1 MIELDRVLVRYA
13 AGRAGAPAPDVPAPD
28 VPAAP
33 AHALS
38 APAPSVPALS
48 VPALSVPE
56 GELVLVAGPTGSGKT
71 SLLRVVGDASLP
83 AGVQGRV
90 VVDGEELH
98 RLAAAE
104 RARLVGYV
112 RQDPAPV
119 GPTVEDEVRR
129 GLALHRGSAAAP
141 GRRLEE
147 TLDLLDL
154 AGLRDRAVALLSGG
168 QQQRVA
174 IAAAL
179 AAGPRVLVL
188 DEPTSALDPVA
199 AEEVLAILHRLVHDV
214 GTTVVVAEHRL
225 ERVVHHADSVVL
237 VTGGVATDLLAPAEA
252 MRHSPVRPPLVGL
265 GRAMG
270 WDPLPLSVRQARRVG
285 GDLRRRLGRSDE
297 PATDPSPG
305 TELAG
310 GGNGG
315 RHHGRRTG
323 GALGD
328 GGRSRGVGAGGPA
341 PATVTGLGVVRGD
354 VVALRSVDLGVAR
367 GDVLALL
374 GRNGSGKTTLL
385 TTLAGRLAP
394 TRGRVRAAADV
405 VLTPQDP
412 SAVLTGGAVS
422 EQLARAADPG
432 RGRVLLDLLAP
443 GLEEEAAVAG
453 LSQGQRM
460 ALALATLLARPAGEP
475 APDLVLLDEP
485 TRGLDYRAKDALAS
499 VLAELAALGSGVVVA
514 THDVELAAE
523 AASRVVV
530 LAEGE
535 VVADGPAREV
545 LCASP
550 AFAPQVAKVV
560 APLAHLTVDEVLA
573 DLVRGAG

>member
-1 MIELDRVLVRYA
+1 MISLDRVLVRYA
-13 AGRAGAPAPDVPAPD
+13 VEPAGAPDVD
-28 VPAAP
+28 VTVGP
-33 AHALS
+33 AHAV
-38 APAPSVPALS
+38 SVPALS

-83 AGVQGRV
+83 ARVQGRV

-98 RLAAAE
+98 LLATGE

-112 RQDPAPV
+112 RQDPAPL
-119 GPTVEDEVRR
+119 GPTAEDEVRR
-129 GLALHRGSAAAP
+129 GLALHRGAGSGSA
-141 GRRLEE
+141 RRLEE

-154 AGLRDRAVALLSGG
+154 AGLRDRPVDLLSGG

-237 VTGGVATDLLAPAEA
+237 VTGGVATGLLDPAEA

-270 WDPLPLSVRQARRVG
+270 WDPLPLSVRQARRAG
-285 GDLRRRLGRSDE
+285 SDLRRRLDRS
-297 PATDPSPG
+297 A
-305 TELAG
+305 
-310 GGNGG
+310 
-315 RHHGRRTG
+315 G

-328 GGRSRGVGAGGPA
+328 EGGAAVVGPGGVARVA
-341 PATVTGLGVVRGD
+341 VTGLGVVRGD
-354 VVALRSVDLGVAR
+354 VVALRSVDLHVAP
-367 GDVLALL
+367 GAVLALL

-385 TTLAGRLAP
+385 TTLAGRLSP
-394 TRGRVRAAADV
+394 TRGRVKAPADV

-412 SAVLTGGAVS
+412 STVLTGSTVS
-422 EQLARAADPG
+422 GQLARATDPTQ
-432 RGRVLLDLLAP
+432 GRVLLDLLAP
-443 GLEEEAAVAG
+443 GLADEAEVG
-453 LSQGQRM
+453 SLSQGQRM
-460 ALALATLLARPAGEP
+460 ALALASLLARPADGP

-485 TRGLDYRAKDALAS
+485 TRGLDYRAKNALAS
-499 VLAELAALGSGVVVA
+499 VLAEVAHLGSAVVVA

-523 AASRVVV
+523 VATRVVV

-545 LCASP
+545 LSASP

-560 APLAHLTVDEVLA
+560 APLPHLTVDEVLA
-573 DLVRGAG
+573 DLVRAAD

>member
-1 MIELDRVLVRYA
+1 MIELDRVRVRYA
-13 AGRAGAPAPDVPAPD
+13 AEPTGAPA
-28 VPAAP
+28 
-33 AHALS
+33 L
-38 APAPSVPALS
+38 SVPALS

-71 SLLRVVGDASLP
+71 SLLRVLGDPGLP
-83 AGVQGRV
+83 ASVQGAV
-90 VVDGEELH
+90 VVDGTQLR
-98 RLAAAE
+98 RLAADE

-112 RQDPAPV
+112 RQDPAPL

-129 GLALHRGSAAAP
+129 GLALHRGTRTGS

-154 AGLRDRAVALLSGG
+154 ASLRDRAVARLSGG

-214 GTTVVVAEHRL
+214 GTTVVLAEHRL
-225 ERVVHHADSVVL
+225 ERVVHHADSIVL
-237 VTGGVATDLLAPAEA
+237 VTGGVATGLLDPAEA
-252 MRHSPVRPPLVGL
+252 MRDSPVCPPLVTL
-265 GRAMG
+265 GRAVR
-270 WDPLPLSVRQARRVG
+270 WDPLPLSVRQARRAG
-285 GDLRRRLGRSDE
+285 GDVRRRLEQSAD
-297 PATDPSPG
+297 PAARAEAVSPG
-305 TELAG
+305 
-310 GGNGG
+310 
-315 RHHGRRTG
+315 HG
-323 GALGD
+323 AAA
-328 GGRSRGVGAGGPA
+328 SRVR
-341 PATVTGLGVVRGD
+341 GLGVVRDD
-354 VVALRSVDLGVAR
+354 VVALRSVDLDVAP

-394 TRGRVRAAADV
+394 SRGRVEVAGEA

-412 SAVLTGGAVS
+412 SAVLTEPTVAG
-422 EQLARAADPG
+422 QLASATDPA
-432 RGRVLLDLLAP
+432 RGRELLDLLAP
-443 GLEEEAAVAG
+443 GLADEVPTDG

-460 ALALATLLARPAGEP
+460 ALALASLLGRPGDEP
-475 APDLVLLDEP
+475 APGLLLLDEP
-485 TRGLDYRAKDALAS
+485 TRWLDYRAKHALAS
-499 VLAELAALGSGVVVA
+499 VLEEVASLGGAVVVA

-523 AASRVVV
+523 VASRVAV

-545 LCASP
+545 LAASP

-560 APLAHLTVDEVLA
+560 APLPHLTVDEVLA
-573 DLVRGAG
+573 ALVLRAD